1 MDKIIQVATKEL
13 GISEIAGPNHNDRIL
28 QYSDEIGIPWIND
41 DETPWCSVFM
51 NWVAMK
57 CGVKR
62 SGSAAARSWLNV
74 GFAVENP
81 EPGDIVVYW
90 RGDPNSHQGHVGI
103 FFGYSNDRSR
113 VYTLGGN
120 QNNSVSI
127 SAYPA
132 ERVLSFRRLQPD
144 VKFELKDVELK
155 KGDSGPDVVNLQNAL
170 KLLQF
175 NAGTSDGI
183 FGPKTERALKQ
194 FQATNFELKISG
206 IFDSPTCKH
215 MLELLN
221 G

>member
-13 GISEIAGPNHNDRIL
+13 GISEIGGSRHNDRIL
-28 QYSDEIGIPWIND
+28 QYSDEIGISWIDD

-62 SGSAAARSWLNV
+62 SKSAAARSWLNV
-74 GFAVENP
+74 GMAVENP

-103 FFGYSNDRSR
+103 FFGYSADKTR

-132 ERVLSFRRLQPD
+132 DRVLSFRRLQPD
-144 VKFELKDVELK
+144 EKITFENVDLKI
-155 KGDSGPDVVNLQNAL
+155 GDSGPRVVALQNAL
-170 KLLQF
+170 KQLQF
-175 NAGTSDGI
+175 NVGTSDGI
-183 FGPKTERALKQ
+183 FGPKTEGALKQ
-194 FQATNFELKISG
+194 FQATNFELDISG
-206 IFDSPTCKH
+206 VFDEPTRSH

>member
-13 GISEIAGPNHNDRIL
+13 GISEVSGPNHNDRIL
-28 QYSDEIGIPWIND
+28 QYSDEIGISWIND

-74 GFAVENP
+74 GFSVENP

-103 FFGYSNDRSR
+103 FFGYSNDKSR

-144 VKFELKDVELK
+144 VKFELNDVELK
-155 KGDSGPDVVNLQNAL
+155 KGDTGPDVVNLQNAL
-170 KLLQF
+170 KQLQF

-183 FGPKTERALKQ
+183 FGPKTEGALKQ
-194 FQATNFELKISG
+194 FQATNFELEISG
-206 IFDSPTCKH
+206 VFDSPTCKH
-215 MLELLN
+215 MLKLLN

>member
-1 MDKIIQVATKEL
+1 MDKIIQAATKEL
-13 GISEIAGPNHNDRIL
+13 GISEISDSEHNERIL
-28 QYSDEIGIPWIND
+28 QYSDEIGISWIDD

-51 NWVAMK
+51 NWVAMQ

-74 GFAVENP
+74 GLSVENP

-90 RGDPNSHQGHVGI
+90 RDDPNSHKGHVGI
-103 FFGYSNDRSR
+103 FFGYSADKSR

-127 SAYPA
+127 SACPA
-132 ERVLSFRRLQPD
+132 DRVLSFRRLQPD
-144 VKFELKDVELK
+144 KQFELKEVELK
-155 KGDSGPDVVNLQNAL
+155 KGDTGTDVVNLQNAP

-183 FGPKTERALKQ
+183 FGPKTEAALKQ
-194 FQATNFELKISG
+194 FQATNFELEISG
-206 IFDSPTCKH
+206 VFDAPTRKH
-215 MLELLN
+215 ILELLN